1 MTMSAT
7 EARSTKKKTD
17 PARTLRPRTLMVRGG
32 TKRSANS
39 ETSEAIYMNSGYVY
53 GSAEEAETA
62 FVKDDGSRFLYS
74 RYASPTVNMFE
85 ERLRLVEGAGGCRST
100 SSGMAAVFAALLC
113 QLRAGDRVVASRALF
128 GSCHYIIAQLL
139 PRYGIETVFVDGR
152 DLAAWRKALER
163 GAKAVF
169 CESPSNPTL
178 ELVDI
183 EAVAALAHEAGA
195 RLIVDNV
202 FATPLA
208 QRPLELGADIVV
220 YSTTKHIDGQG
231 RSLGGAIL
239 GSGDFMSKELS
250 PFLRHTGPALSP
262 FNAWLLLKGLET
274 LDLRVAQ
281 HARNAADL
289 ARFLEAHPKVAAI
302 SYPGLASHPQAA
314 LAARQMKNGGS
325 LIAFSVAGGQ
335 NATFRFLDALEIVD
349 ISNNLGDAKSLIC
362 HPATTTHQSLPA
374 EEKAVLGIGPSLL
387 RFSVGIEDVE
397 DLREDLERA
406 LAAA

>member
-1 MTMSAT
+1 MSAT
-7 EARSTKKKTD
+7 DQKTA
-17 PARTLRPRTLMVRGG
+17 ARTLRPRTLMVRGG
-32 TKRSANS
+32 TRRSANN

-85 ERLRLVEGAGGCRST
+85 ERLRLIEGAEGCRST
-100 SSGMAAVFAALLC
+100 ASGMAAVFAALAC
-113 QLRAGDRVVASRALF
+113 QLRAGDRIVASRALF
-128 GSCHYIIAQLL
+128 GSCHYIISQLL
-139 PRYGIETVFVDGR
+139 PRWGIETVFVDGR
-152 DLAAWRKALER
+152 DLAAWRAALAR
-163 GAKAVF
+163 PTKVVF

-183 EAVAALAHEAGA
+183 QAVAALAHDAGA
-195 RLIVDNV
+195 RLVIDNV
-202 FATPLA
+202 FATPLG

-239 GSGDFMSKELS
+239 GSGEFMTKELS

-281 HARNAADL
+281 QARNAAEL
-289 ARFLEAHPKVAAI
+289 AGFLAGHPRVEAV
-302 SYPGLASHPQAA
+302 SYPGLASHPQAE
-314 LAARQMKNGGS
+314 LAARQMKNGGA
-325 LIAFSVAGGQ
+325 LIAFSIKGGKE
-335 NATFRFLDALEIVD
+335 ATFRFLDALEIVD

-374 EEKAVLGIGPSLL
+374 AEREKLGIGPSLL
-387 RFSVGIEDVE
+387 RLSVGLEDAA
-397 DLREDLERA
+397 DLRDDLDRA

>member
-1 MTMSAT
+1 MSAT
-7 EARSTKKKTD
+7 DQKTA
-17 PARTLRPRTLMVRGG
+17 ARTLRPRTLMVRGG
-32 TKRSANS
+32 TRRSANN

-85 ERLRLVEGAGGCRST
+85 ERLRLIEGAEGCRST
-100 SSGMAAVFAALLC
+100 ASGMAAVFAALAC

-128 GSCHYIIAQLL
+128 GSCHYIISQLL
-139 PRYGIETVFVDGR
+139 PRWGIETVFVDGR
-152 DLAAWRKALER
+152 DLAAWRAALAR
-163 GAKAVF
+163 PTKVVF

-183 EAVAALAHEAGA
+183 QAVAALAHDAGA
-195 RLIVDNV
+195 RLVIDNV
-202 FATPLA
+202 FATPLG

-239 GSGDFMSKELS
+239 GSGEFMTKELS

-281 HARNAADL
+281 QARNAAEL
-289 ARFLEAHPKVAAI
+289 AGFLAGHPRVEAV
-302 SYPGLASHPQAA
+302 SYPGLASHPQAE
-314 LAARQMKNGGS
+314 LAARQMKNGGA
-325 LIAFSVAGGQ
+325 LIAFSIKGGKE
-335 NATFRFLDALEIVD
+335 ATFRFLDALEIVD

-374 EEKAVLGIGPSLL
+374 AEREKLGIGPSLL
-387 RFSVGIEDVE
+387 RLSVGLEDAA
-397 DLREDLERA
+397 DLRDDLDRA

>member
-1 MTMSAT
+1 VGA
-7 EARSTKKKTD
+7 
-17 PARTLRPRTLMVRGG
+17 G
-32 TKRSANS
+32 
-39 ETSEAIYMNSGYVY
+39 
-53 GSAEEAETA
+53 TA
-62 FVKDDGSRFLYS
+62 FIEDDGSRFRYS
-74 RYASPTVNMFE
+74 PYVSQGLDMFE
-85 ERLRLVEGAGGCRST
+85 GRLGLVG
-100 SSGMAAVFAALLC
+100 
-113 QLRAGDRVVASRALF
+113 
-128 GSCHYIIAQLL
+128 
-139 PRYGIETVFVDGR
+139 
-152 DLAAWRKALER
+152 

-183 EAVAALAHEAGA
+183 QAVAVLAHAAGA

-289 ARFLEAHPKVAAI
+289 AAFLEAHPKGAAI
-302 SYPGLASHPQAA
+302 SYPA
-314 LAARQMKNGGS
+314 S
-325 LIAFSVAGGQ
+325 LIVFSVAVGQ
-335 NATFRFLDALEIVD
+335 DATFRFLDALEIVV
-349 ISNNLGDAKSLIC
+349 ISNTLGDAKSLIC

-374 EEKAVLGIGPSLL
+374 AERTVLGIGPSLL
-387 RFSVGIEDVE
+387 RFSVGLEDVD
-397 DLREDLERA
+397 DLREDLDRA
-406 LAAA
+406 LGAS